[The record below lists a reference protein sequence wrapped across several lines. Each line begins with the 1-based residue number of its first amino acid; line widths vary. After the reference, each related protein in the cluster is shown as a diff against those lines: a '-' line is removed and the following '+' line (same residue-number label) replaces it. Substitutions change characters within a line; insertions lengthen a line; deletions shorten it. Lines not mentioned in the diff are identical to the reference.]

1 MIAQYK
7 VVGIESGDVQM
18 SGRHSSCIRWLN
30 GTRYPK
36 KEAVKII
43 PSYETFCVGFDTI
56 EEKAKRAFLESK
68 EEEETFWIKNEG
80 SPQVEDGKKRRV
92 CDWTEEEDHLL
103 LNCKSYADAKIIGLN
118 VGKSQ
123 AAVWA
128 RVRRFRRKAETE
140 C

>member
-7 VVGIESGDVQM
+7 VVSIESGYVQM
-18 SGRHSSCIRWLN
+18 SGRYSSCIRWLN

-43 PSYETFCVGFDTI
+43 PVSEAFFVGFDPYV
-56 EEKAKRAFLESK
+56 EKVKRAFLESE
-68 EEEETFWIKNEG
+68 EEEETFWIKIDG
-80 SPQVEDGKKRRV
+80 DSQMKDGKKRRV
-92 CDWTEEEDHLL
+92 CDWTEEEDRLL

-128 RVRRFRRKAETE
+128 RVRRFRRKAEAE
-140 C
+140 

>member
-1 MIAQYK
+1 M
-7 VVGIESGDVQM
+7 
-18 SGRHSSCIRWLN
+18 
-30 GTRYPK
+30 
-36 KEAVKII
+36 
-43 PSYETFCVGFDTI
+43 
-56 EEKAKRAFLESK
+56 
-68 EEEETFWIKNEG
+68 
-80 SPQVEDGKKRRV
+80 EDGKKRRV
-92 CDWTEEEDHLL
+92 CDWTEEEDRLL